1 MSTLDTRSHLAHAN
15 SFLFVPGTQ
24 PARVPK
30 ALASG
35 ADFVIL
41 DLEDAV
47 APGDKDRARQAVEHS
62 VLALPQAQ
70 RAQLLVRINAAGT
83 AWFEADLALLARL
96 VPQGLAGVVIPKAE
110 MPETLQTV
118 ARHGGPQALLLP
130 LVESVAGMDALN
142 ALCQA
147 PQVVRLAFGH
157 LDFQVDAGMQCGA
170 DEIELLPTRMA
181 LVMAARRHGLAA
193 PIDGVTV
200 NTQDMAQVDSD
211 TARAVRM
218 GFGAKLCIHPAQIAT
233 VNRVCAPTAAAVA
246 HAQAVLQAME
256 AAQGG
261 VCVVNGK
268 MVDAP
273 VLQLAQQTLQ
283 RHRFAQQRSDT
294 TQG

>member
-1 MSTLDTRSHLAHAN
+1 MSTLDTRTHLAHAN

-24 PARVPK
+24 PARVEK

-47 APGDKDRARQAVEHS
+47 APGDKDSARASIAQT
-62 VLALPQAQ
+62 VLALPHAQ
-70 RAQLLVRINAAGT
+70 RARLLVRMNAAGT
-83 AWFEADLALLARL
+83 AWFEPDLELLAQL

-110 MPETLQTV
+110 DAATLHTV
-118 ARHGGPQALLLP
+118 AQRCGAQALLVP
-130 LVESVAGMDALN
+130 LVESVAGIDALN

-147 PQVVRLAFGH
+147 PQVVRVAFGH

-181 LVMAARRHGLAA
+181 IVMASRRHQLAA

-200 NTQDMAQVDSD
+200 DTRDMTHIHSD

-233 VNRVCAPTAAAVA
+233 VNTVFAPTEAAVEHA
-246 HAQAVLQAME
+246 HAVLQAME

-261 VCVVNGK
+261 VCVVKGK

-273 VLQLAQQTLQ
+273 VLHLAHQTLQ
-283 RHRFAQQRSDT
+283 RHTFAAQRLAVA
-294 TQG
+294 